1 MKTRSQKV
9 AAIGRLSDEL
19 VQHVVCKF
27 TDISTTVCC
36 TGVCALWRRVLP
48 TSFAVTKTVSNCFR
62 DNSEPDWIERYLPKS
77 GENSNPRGDFGRVVF
92 KGIRNQPGASYG
104 PNDPQSGTYST
115 FTLPASI
122 TRIEFS
128 VTMKDQGFGNRK
140 GHYIL
145 QLLRGDPDDR
155 ASIQCEDNL
164 TPIAEHVYTNH
175 YRIMERTHP
184 LVKASRPG
192 DMLRVLVVVGC
203 GGGHALYTKNFR
215 LLVECHRQNEVE
227 DSSCR

>member
-48 TSFAVTKTVSNCFR
+48 TSFAVTKTGLCQAG

-175 YRIMERTHP
+175 GHGLLRQAAGAR
-184 LVKASRPG
+184 SRRAG
-192 DMLRVLVVVGC
+192 WHFAG
-203 GGGHALYTKNFR
+203 KK
-215 LLVECHRQNEVE
+215 
-227 DSSCR
+227 